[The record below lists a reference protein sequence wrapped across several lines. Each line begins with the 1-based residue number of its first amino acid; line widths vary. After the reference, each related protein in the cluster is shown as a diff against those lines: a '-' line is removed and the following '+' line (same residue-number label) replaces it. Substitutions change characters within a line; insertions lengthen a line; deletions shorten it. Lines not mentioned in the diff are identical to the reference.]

1 MMNTDLIKHFRN
13 AANFNG
19 WSDEGY
25 TQCFE
30 AVSDHV
36 SPQQFDELV
45 SCFKGPRS
53 FFPRN
58 KPKVTPI
65 RSAIDK
71 YENSLFHGKGSLL
84 QTG

>member
-1 MMNTDLIKHFRN
+1 MIKYFIN
-13 AANFNG
+13 AANFSG
-19 WSDEGY
+19 WDDDGY
-25 TQCFE
+25 NQCFE
-30 AVSDHV
+30 AVKDYV
-36 SPQQFDELV
+36 SPQRFDELV